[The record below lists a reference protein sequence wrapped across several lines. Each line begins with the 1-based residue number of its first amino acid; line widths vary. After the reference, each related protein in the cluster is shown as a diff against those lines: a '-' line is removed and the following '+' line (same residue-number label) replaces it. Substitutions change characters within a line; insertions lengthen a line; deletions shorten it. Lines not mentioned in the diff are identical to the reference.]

1 MNGFQNSIKYN
12 YLYSK
17 IMYKKVIIQ
26 PYRSV
31 GIDGKKT
38 VTGRYKDNIGVGKF
52 ETEDAYILVCTISKD
67 IGNQKEQEAYA
78 TLIATLLNENRKYV
92 ME

>member
-1 MNGFQNSIKYN
+1 MNGFQNLIINN

-26 PYRSV
+26 PYKNV
-31 GIDGKKT
+31 GLDGKAT

-52 ETEDAYILVCTISKD
+52 ENETSYTLVCTVSRD
-67 IGNQKEQEAYA
+67 IGNQKEQESYA
-78 TLIATLLNENRKYV
+78 TLIANLLNENIKYV

>member
-1 MNGFQNSIKYN
+1 
-12 YLYSK
+12 
-17 IMYKKVIIQ
+17 MYKVVKIQ
-26 PYRSV
+26 PYKNV

-52 ETEDAYILVCTISKD
+52 SSEETYTLVCTISKD
-67 IGNQKEQEAYA
+67 VGNQKEQEAYA